1 MEREWKARWWRAID
15 STQQRGRPAQEPAD
29 FEPIFQSQKALR
41 KHQGLRKHESSL
53 LTQIRTGK
61 VGLKAFLFQ
70 RKVLEIMTP
79 YCHYGLGKET
89 PVHLVIFCLDLAK
102 ERQRL

>member
-1 MEREWKARWWRAID
+1 
-15 STQQRGRPAQEPAD
+15 
-29 FEPIFQSQKALR
+29 
-41 KHQGLRKHESSL
+41 
-53 LTQIRTGK
+53 

-89 PVHLVIFCLDLAK
+89 LVHLVIFCLDLAK
-102 ERQRL
+102 EQQHL